1 MRLPLRLPLLV
12 AAAAAAVSAQS
23 PLASKPDVQ
32 ASIRL
37 FESWIDG
44 QMSYRGLPG
53 IAVGVIHDREIVWS
67 RGFGYA
73 DLDSKTPVTP
83 RTRFRMASHT
93 KLFTATAILQLRDAG
108 KLRLDDPV
116 SQHLPWFRMKPAS
129 EDDGPVTIEHLLT
142 HSSGLPRE
150 ANSQYW
156 MTFRFP
162 VYDEIRNTVSGQQAA
177 YPPDTRWKYSN
188 LAFALAGMIVEK
200 ASGESWPDYVRRH
213 ILDPLGMKDSTIDT
227 PAEGLATGYGRRMP
241 DGSRRKMEFMDTKGI
256 GPAAGLTST
265 VEDMAKFVSL
275 QFGKGKAGGA
285 QILSGA
291 TLREMHRVRVLE
303 NNWTRGNGLGFAV
316 SRIKDKVYVG
326 HGGSLAG
333 YKTHT
338 YFSPEDGVGVVVLTN
353 GDDSRPSQ
361 IAEKLIQT
369 VGAEVAKAAKGPA
382 KPKQWDPAWSRY
394 AGLYRSLW
402 GDTEVV
408 ELNKRLVLIDPTA
421 DDPTDQLRLEPQG
434 GGKFKLEGP
443 TGGSSVGEAVEF
455 VEEGGKVTRL
465 RVANLDS
472 MRVER

>member
-1 MRLPLRLPLLV
+1 MRTPLL
-12 AAAAAAVSAQS
+12 AAAFSIALPAQTS
-23 PLASKPDVQ
+23 LLKNPDVQ
-32 ASIRL
+32 GSIRL
-37 FESWIDG
+37 FESWIEG

-53 IAVGVIHDREIVWS
+53 IAAGVIHDRGLVWG

-73 DLDSKTPVTP
+73 DLASRTPVTT

-116 SQHLPWFRMKPAS
+116 SRHLPWFGVKPAS
-129 EDDGPVTIEHLLT
+129 NDDGTITIEHLLT

-150 ANSQYW
+150 ADAPYW
-156 MTFRFP
+156 ITFRFP
-162 VYDEIRNTVSGQQAA
+162 SYGDIQRTIGAQQAA

-188 LAFALAGMIVEK
+188 LAFTLAGMIVEK
-200 ASGESWPDYVRRH
+200 VSGETWADYVQRH
-213 ILDPLGMKDSTIDT
+213 ILDPLGMKDSSIDK
-227 PAEGLATGYGRRMP
+227 PVDGLATGYGRRMP
-241 DGSRRKMEFMDTKGI
+241 DGSRQKMDFMDTRGI

-265 VEDMAKFVSL
+265 VEDMAKFVAL

-285 QILSGA
+285 QILAGA

-338 YFSPEDGVGVVVLTN
+338 YFSPEDRVGVVVLTN
-353 GDDSRPSQ
+353 GDDSRPAQ

-369 VGAEVAKAAKGPA
+369 VGAEVAKAARGPA
-382 KPKQWDPAWSRY
+382 KPKLWNPAWRRY
-394 AGLYRSLW
+394 AGLYRSIW

-408 ELNKRLVLIDPTA
+408 ELNNQLVMIDPA
-421 DDPTDQLRLEPQG
+421 SDDPTDQLRIEPQPSG
-434 GGKFKLEGP
+434 SFKLEGP
-443 TGGSSVGEAVEF
+443 SGGASVGERVEF
-455 VEEGGKVTRL
+455 IEEGGRVVRL
-465 RVANLDS
+465 RVGQVES
-472 MRVER
+472 VRVSK